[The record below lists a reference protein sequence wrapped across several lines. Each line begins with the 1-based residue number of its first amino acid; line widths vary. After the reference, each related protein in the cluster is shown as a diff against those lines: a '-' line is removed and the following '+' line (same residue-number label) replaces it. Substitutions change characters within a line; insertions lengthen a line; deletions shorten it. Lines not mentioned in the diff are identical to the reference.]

1 MAPPLFDP
9 RQIPVDAVDAHLS
22 AVDHSELQADALVR
36 RFAMPP
42 VWRAELPGDHSA
54 AAGKVLRR
62 AAVLV
67 PIVVGAEPTVLLTQR
82 THELSSHPGQ
92 IAFPGGRIDPED
104 RDEADAA
111 LREAFE
117 EVGLERRFVTVLGNL
132 PIYATGSAYSVTPVV
147 ALVQPGFSLSPNG
160 GEVAEVF
167 EVPLSHFTNPAN
179 HRWHSAD
186 WEQRRRRWLSMPYL
200 DERPGAEPVERY
212 VWGITAGILRNL
224 YRFLIA

>member
-22 AVDHSELQADALVR
+22 AVDHSELQADALAR

-42 VWRAELPGDHSA
+42 VWRAELPGDRSA

-104 RDEADAA
+104 LDEADAA

-147 ALVQPGFSLSPNG
+147 ALVQPGFSLRPNS

-224 YRFLIA
+224 YCFLIA

>member
-104 RDEADAA
+104 LDEADAA

-147 ALVQPGFSLSPNG
+147 ALVQPGFSLRPNS

>member
-1 MAPPLFDP
+1 MALPVFDP

-22 AVDHSELQADALVR
+22 AVDHSELQADALIR

-42 VWRAELPGDHSA
+42 AWSAELPGDHSA

-67 PIVVGAEPTVLLTQR
+67 PIVVGVEPTVLLTQR
-82 THELSSHPGQ
+82 TDDLSSHPGQ
-92 IAFPGGRIDPED
+92 IAFPGGRIDPQD

-111 LREAFE
+111 LREAWE

-132 PIYATGSAYSVTPVV
+132 PTYATGSAYSVTPVV
-147 ALVQPGFSLSPNG
+147 ALVQPGFTLRTNS
-160 GEVAEVF
+160 GEVAEAF

-179 HRWHSAD
+179 HRWHSSD
-186 WEQRRRRWLSMPYL
+186 WEQRRRQWLSMPYL
-200 DERPGAEPVERY
+200 DARPGGEPVERF
-212 VWGITAGILRNL
+212 VWGVTAGILRNF
-224 YRFLIA
+224 YRFLMA

>member
-147 ALVQPGFSLSPNG
+147 ALVQPGFSLRPNS

>member
-1 MAPPLFDP
+1 MALPLFDP
-9 RQIPVDAVDAHLS
+9 RQIPVDAVDVHLS
-22 AVDHSELQADALVR
+22 AVDHSELQADALAR

-42 VWRAELPGDHSA
+42 GWRAELPGDHSA

-147 ALVQPGFSLSPNG
+147 ALVQPGFSLRPNS

-186 WEQRRRRWLSMPYL
+186 WEQRRRQWLSMPYL